1 MSSEFKLKPL
11 GASGLMVPEVCLGS
25 MNWGHQNSEAEG
37 HAQLDYALAR
47 GANFID
53 TAEMYPVPPAAE
65 TYTATEKVLGNWLKK
80 QQRDKIILATK
91 VAGFSR
97 GMPWVRGAAD
107 ATPASIR
114 EAVDLSLTR
123 LKTDYIDLYQLHWPS
138 RNVPAFGPLEF
149 DPAKERASAS
159 IAEQVETF
167 GALVKA
173 GKIRH
178 FGVSNE
184 TPWGLMQWTA
194 LADKLGLPRIASV
207 QNAYSLVHRAFDE
220 GSPEICF
227 REKIALLA
235 YSPLAFGQLS
245 GKYAD
250 DPNAHGRLNLFDK
263 SWSPRWRTPRVLEA
277 ARDYAKLARE
287 HGLTPAAMALA
298 WCKSRWF
305 VTSTIIGT
313 SSVEQMRENLDAFSL
328 TLAPELL
335 QKIDAMHAQNANPAV

>member
-1 MSSEFKLKPL
+1 MSQFKLNPL
-11 GASGLMVPEVCLGS
+11 GDTGLMVPDVCVGTMTWGS
-25 MNWGHQNSEAEG
+25 FNDEKQGHE
-37 HAQLDYALAR
+37 QLDYALSR

-53 TAEMYPVPPAAE
+53 TAEMYAVPPSPE
-65 TYTATEKVLGNWLKK
+65 TYSKTESIVGSWLKK
-80 QQRDKIILATK
+80 QPRDKIILATK
-91 VAGFSR
+91 VAGYSR
-97 GMPWVRGAAD
+97 GMPWVRGGQD
-107 ATPASIR
+107 ATPSSIR
-114 EAVDLSLTR
+114 EAVDLSLKR
-123 LKTDYIDLYQLHWPS
+123 LNTDYIDLYQLHWPS

-149 DPAKERASAS
+149 DPAKERESAS
-159 IAEQVETF
+159 IQEQLETF
-167 GALVKA
+167 AELVKA

-184 TPWGLMQWTA
+184 TPWGLMKWTA
-194 LADKLGLPRIASV
+194 LSEKLGLPRIASV

-250 DPNAHGRLNLFDK
+250 DPKAEGRLNQTPAT
-263 SWSPRWRTPRVLEA
+263 WSPRWRNDRVLEA

-287 HGLTPAAMALA
+287 NGLSPATLAIA
-298 WCKSRWF
+298 WCKQRWF

-313 SSVEQMRENLDAFSL
+313 TSVAQMKENLDAFAV
-328 TLAPELL
+328 TLSPEVM
-335 QKIDAMHAQNANPAV
+335 QAIDAIHVRNATPAV